1 VWTNVI
7 KVKYGVETT
16 INTRLEEVGA
26 VAMVSPWWGNL
37 CKMDKDGA
45 WFANMA
51 VKKLGRGNKIKFWK
65 EVWVGEQ
72 SLQQRFP
79 RLFGVSLQQESL
91 IHEMR
96 ERRNE
101 EWRWELLWRRNFF
114 VWERELLR
122 ELEEL
127 IRNVVITEVDDKWM
141 WRPNG
146 EDGFSVKST
155 YVALD
160 TLLLNHNVLTTEQS
174 FAFKI
179 VWKSAAPSKV
189 RAMVWQLL
197 LDRIPTK
204 ENLYRR
210 RIIQAE
216 EALCL
221 ICARVMESANHL
233 FLHCN
238 FAASVWYAINRWL
251 DVLIVLPPDV
261 TTAYVILVGCGR
273 NRRIRK
279 GFSTVWLAY
288 IWVLW
293 KMRNDRVFNN
303 VDGFVERAVDDIQ
316 RTS

>member
-1 VWTNVI
+1 MNLSLLAKWRWRLLSEEDAVWINVI
-7 KVKYGVETT
+7 KAKYGVETT
-16 INTRLEEVGA
+16 INTRLVEVGA
-26 VAMVSPWWGNL
+26 VAMASPWWEDL
-37 CKMDKDGA
+37 CKMDKDGG

-79 RLFGVSLQQESL
+79 RLLGVSLQQESL
-91 IHEMR
+91 IHETG
-96 ERRNE
+96 ERRNG

-127 IRNVVITEVDDKWM
+127 IRNVVITVVDDKWM

-210 RIIQAE
+210 
-216 EALCL
+216 
-221 ICARVMESANHL
+221 
-233 FLHCN
+233 
-238 FAASVWYAINRWL
+238 
-251 DVLIVLPPDV
+251 
-261 TTAYVILVGCGR
+261 
-273 NRRIRK
+273 
-279 GFSTVWLAY
+279 
-288 IWVLW
+288 
-293 KMRNDRVFNN
+293 
-303 VDGFVERAVDDIQ
+303 
-316 RTS
+316 